1 MLLPAG
7 QGFYFTTGRKKI
19 FSDSVIHFHSFVLIQ
34 GALDSFQTCPSH
46 IFSISVDSVLAAA
59 QNKILG
65 HSWLPFPAPHNQSVS
80 KPVGSILKMQ
90 EADHFSPP
98 PPPHQEKPLSSLTRS
113 TVRDFSLAPCFHPG
127 LQGYWLFSTQQSE
140 SSFKKRNQSRP
151 LPWPKPTDSSP
162 LTQVHC
168 KCLTGPLRLC
178 GFWPLTVSLASSS
191 TLLPLTTA
199 LGSLALWFPLAEML
213 SSQIVTWLVS

>member
-1 MLLPAG
+1 
-7 QGFYFTTGRKKI
+7 
-19 FSDSVIHFHSFVLIQ
+19 
-34 GALDSFQTCPSH
+34 
-46 IFSISVDSVLAAA
+46 
-59 QNKILG
+59 
-65 HSWLPFPAPHNQSVS
+65 
-80 KPVGSILKMQ
+80 MQ

-98 PPPHQEKPLSSLTRS
+98 PPHHQEKPLSSLTRF
-113 TVRDFSLAPCFHPG
+113 TVRAFSLAPCFHPG

-151 LPWPKPTDSSP
+151 LLWSKPIYGS

-191 TLLPLTTA
+191 ALLPLTTA
-199 LGSLALWFPLAEML
+199 LGPLALWFPLAEML
-213 SSQIVTWLVS
+213 SSQIVTWLVSSLYSGFCCNVTSSEGAFLTTLSKIASPPIIPLSPFLLSFLSSTSHID